1 MFVDTSAL
9 AKLYH
14 WEVGTDVMES
24 LTQSSQPIDV
34 SRLAVL
40 EMQSV
45 FAGKVRTGQL
55 AQSAADLLRLRFR
68 GDLDGRR
75 FKTVAI
81 QSRHYH
87 TADLLIVRHGPT
99 GLRTLDS
106 LQLSVAL
113 DLAGNG
119 LVRHFVMADR
129 NLSKVAASEGFTV
142 INPETHA

>member
-14 WEVGTDVMES
+14 WEVGTDVM
-24 LTQSSQPIDV
+24 
-34 SRLAVL
+34 

-87 TADLLIVRHGPT
+87 TADFLIVRHGAYWST
-99 GLRTLDS
+99 NTRFTTAVRCLGLGGERLGPPLCDCGSEPVKGRGLGGLNCHQSRNLCLTS
-106 LQLSVAL
+106 R
-113 DLAGNG
+113 G
-119 LVRHFVMADR
+119 LV
-129 NLSKVAASEGFTV
+129 
-142 INPETHA
+142 